1 VRWTSDNVA
10 VIVHDETATQG
21 LRCDRPY
28 RVSKTTWD
36 ELNEHCRSFSK
47 NQKDYP
53 LTTYAAVME
62 GLASH
67 SSWVYVEVKVD
78 QTAAQNEEFIEV
90 IRSNG
95 LSDRTVVTSNDPD
108 RLAQIEKLAP
118 DLPRMLFI
126 GEEVPVSRLAGEK
139 LWAIAVNHEVATKDY
154 VSELKKAGLIVI
166 VWTVNEEQAWEKA
179 KSAGADKVLTDKP
192 SAYEA
197 WLAKQ

>member
-1 VRWTSDNVA
+1 
-10 VIVHDETATQG
+10 
-21 LRCDRPY
+21 
-28 RVSKTTWD
+28 
-36 ELNEHCRSFSK
+36 
-47 NQKDYP
+47 
-53 LTTYAAVME
+53 
-62 GLASH
+62 
-67 SSWVYVEVKVD
+67 
-78 QTAAQNEEFIEV
+78 
-90 IRSNG
+90 
-95 LSDRTVVTSNDPD
+95 
-108 RLAQIEKLAP
+108 
-118 DLPRMLFI
+118 MLFI